1 MTSRVPLVRSTRRD
15 NLPSRELMNKQA
27 ISTTQ
32 APSAIGPYSQ
42 AIRSGN
48 MLFVSGQIPIDP
60 STGQLIDD
68 KSIQAQTRQVLQN
81 MIAIVQAADGSAQS
95 IVKTTVFLNDMGD
108 FAEMNAVYSGFFT
121 STPPARSTVE
131 AARLP
136 RDVSVEID
144 CIAVL

>member
-1 MTSRVPLVRSTRRD
+1 M
-15 NLPSRELMNKQA
+15 MNKQV

-42 AIRSGN
+42 AVRVGN
-48 MLFVSGQIPIDP
+48 LLFVSGQIPIDP
-60 STGQLIDD
+60 ATGVLIDD
-68 KSIQAQTRQVLQN
+68 KSIQSQTRQVLQN
-81 MIAIVQAADGSAQS
+81 LVAIVQAAGGSAQS
-95 IVKTTVFLNDMGD
+95 IVKTTVFLKDMGN
-108 FAEMNAVYSGFFT
+108 FADMNSVYSGFFN
-121 STPPARSTVE
+121 SSPPARSTVE